1 MTDFEDEPATSRGAD
16 DDIWDDEP
24 APKAAKTPKRR
35 PVADDDWDDDWDDE
49 PPRRGGRDL
58 TLVYAIIAAAV
69 VIVLAVVL
77 TRPDDSGDDATGAT
91 GDGGTGTTA
100 IQKNWQ
106 GPVGADIGEGGS
118 QVQARI
124 AGEDGVFIW
133 TDFEGWHVRA
143 KQPGEVTVVVRAET
157 VTDKAKGGEPAS
169 EVTVVLPAGGDGT
182 TGADLDLGGSE
193 SASFEVSVDGTPV
206 AAEVIK
212 VGGGDA
218 VADANPVT
226 FTKA

>member
-1 MTDFEDEPATSRGAD
+1 MTDFEDEPAAGAG

-24 APKAAKTPKRR
+24 APRAAKPAKRR
-35 PVADDDWDDDWDDE
+35 PVADEDWDEDWDDE

-69 VIVLAVVL
+69 IIVVAVVL
-77 TRPDDSGDDATGAT
+77 TRPKDDAGSDAGSAPAGGAT
-91 GDGGTGTTA
+91 TTA

-118 QVQARI
+118 QIQARI

-143 KQPGEVTVVVRAET
+143 KQAGETTVVVRAET
-157 VTDKAKGGEPAS
+157 VTDKEKGGDPAG
-169 EVTVVLPAGGDGT
+169 ELTVTLPAGGDGT

-193 SASFEVSVDGTPV
+193 TATFEVSVDGTPV
-206 AAEVIK
+206 GADVIK